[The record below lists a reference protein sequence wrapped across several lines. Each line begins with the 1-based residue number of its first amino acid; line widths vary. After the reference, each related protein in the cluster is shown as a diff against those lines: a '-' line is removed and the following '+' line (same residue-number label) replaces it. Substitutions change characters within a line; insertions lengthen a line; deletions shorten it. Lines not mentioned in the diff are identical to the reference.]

1 MFASTLIIFLSVIL
15 SAVQARRFRDTG
27 GTIVFEEAWTIPEL
41 AFQNVYVSFKIWST
55 NDELVANLLD
65 VHNQRLRSM
74 NTNNIDFMVLSC
86 AQPCIQSFSDPVTAE
101 NMAVHVNN
109 ELAATIANNT
119 ERFGAFASLAMHNA
133 TAAALELKRAV
144 ETLGFLGAL
153 VNDYQQS
160 GTDGQTLLFYDQPE
174 YDVFWQMVSD
184 LDVPVYFHPRTDIQT
199 ILNLTFVHAPF
210 LIGPAQEFAAG
221 LSTHILGLGIPTG
234 SVQTVYLSMS
244 SLFEHWIVLISR
256 FPKLKIIV
264 GHLGERI
271 SSDLVRIDTREYPS
285 QLSCTMRLRHCIE
298 LKRQV
303 PFGLTMK
310 QNVTTYFR
318 TNIFETTSGNFAP
331 DLLDFH
337 INQIGLDRI
346 MYSIDY
352 PFINIPD
359 GTTFINDLA
368 RTMKA
373 EDHNSLARGLAIEV
387 LRLKD

>member
-1 MFASTLIIFLSVIL
+1 MQYCLLIHS
-15 SAVQARRFRDTG
+15 
-27 GTIVFEEAWTIPEL
+27 
-41 AFQNVYVSFKIWST
+41 
-55 NDELVANLLD
+55 
-65 VHNQRLRSM
+65 
-74 NTNNIDFMVLSC
+74 
-86 AQPCIQSFSDPVTAE
+86 
-101 NMAVHVNN
+101 
-109 ELAATIANNT
+109 
-119 ERFGAFASLAMHNA
+119 
-133 TAAALELKRAV
+133 
-144 ETLGFLGAL
+144 
-153 VNDYQQS
+153 
-160 GTDGQTLLFYDQPE
+160 
-174 YDVFWQMVSD
+174 
-184 LDVPVYFHPRTDIQT
+184 
-199 ILNLTFVHAPF
+199 
-210 LIGPAQEFAAG
+210 
-221 LSTHILGLGIPTG
+221 LGIPTG

-244 SLFEHWIVLISR
+244 SLFEHWIVLISSVYFYCSR

-352 PFINIPD
+352 PFVSPISCAISSTLALTLISDQYTGRYYIHQRPGPD
-359 GTTFINDLA
+359 NEG
-368 RTMKA
+368 
-373 EDHNSLARGLAIEV
+373 RGS
-387 LRLKD
+387 